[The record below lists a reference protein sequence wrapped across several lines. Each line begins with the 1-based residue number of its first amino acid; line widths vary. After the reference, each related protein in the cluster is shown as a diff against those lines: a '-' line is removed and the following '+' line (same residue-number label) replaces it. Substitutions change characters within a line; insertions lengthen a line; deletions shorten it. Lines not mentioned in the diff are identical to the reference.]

1 MEPYAGEGVNGSGNV
16 SLVTVVVARCL
27 VAAGA
32 GPVEVAMGDER
43 TWIARI
49 VVKTMKRRRPGQN
62 CLHTQLVLACDWDAQ
77 EVEGPS
83 LVEKSTGNLT
93 GNVISS
99 EAVAGGASAGRSYE

>member
-1 MEPYAGEGVNGSGNV
+1 V
-16 SLVTVVVARCL
+16 SLVTAVVARCL

-32 GPVEVAMGDER
+32 GQVEAAMDDER

-49 VVKTMKRRRPGQN
+49 VVKMMKWRRPGQN
-62 CLHTQLVLACDWDAQ
+62 RLHTQLVLACDLDAQ

-83 LVEKSTGNLT
+83 LAEKSTGSLT

-99 EAVAGGASAGRSYE
+99 EAVAGGVSARGS